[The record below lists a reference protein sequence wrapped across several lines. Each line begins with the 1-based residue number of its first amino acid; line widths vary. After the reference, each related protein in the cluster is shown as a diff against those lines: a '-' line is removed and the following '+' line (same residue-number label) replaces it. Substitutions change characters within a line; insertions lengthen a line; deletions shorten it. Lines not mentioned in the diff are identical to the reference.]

1 MLRRVDAGVE
11 ATVPSA
17 VRWSHVRF
25 LPIVAVC
32 SIVLVVGALG
42 CRRIR
47 PSKGTGTAPH
57 AVASPPP
64 GYVEAHVLRL
74 VSTRGGEAVLVADA
88 GEKRAVPIFIGG
100 SEALAI
106 ELRLEGKKFRRP
118 LTHDLLSDTIRQL
131 GGRAVQVQVD
141 DLIGDTYYGTAVLE
155 RADGTTVRV
164 DARPSDCIA
173 LALGAR
179 VPIYVRKHVL
189 DTQGIPVAPGAGGAD
204 DDVGPQRGDPL
215 SL

>member
-1 MLRRVDAGVE
+1 MRLA
-11 ATVPSA
+11 P
-17 VRWSHVRF
+17 
-25 LPIVAVC
+25 
-32 SIVLVVGALG
+32 VLGILCVLAASSFVG
-42 CRRIR
+42 CRRIL
-47 PSKGTGTAPH
+47 PTKGAGTHAPH
-57 AVASPPP
+57 AVAAPPA

-88 GEKRAVPIFIGG
+88 GERRAVPIFIGG

-118 LTHDLLSDTIRQL
+118 LTHDLLADTIREL

-155 RADGTTVRV
+155 RADGSTFRM

-179 VPIYVRKHVL
+179 VPIYVKKHVL
-189 DTQGIPVAPGAGGAD
+189 DTEGVPVAPGAPGGGD
-204 DDVGPQRGDPL
+204 DEVGPRRGDPL

>member
-1 MLRRVDAGVE
+1 MRIAPVLAISCVLL
-11 ATVPSA
+11 ATS
-17 VRWSHVRF
+17 
-25 LPIVAVC
+25 
-32 SIVLVVGALG
+32 ALG
-42 CRRIR
+42 CRRLL
-47 PSKGTGTAPH
+47 PTKGSGTHAPH
-57 AVASPPP
+57 AVASPPA

-88 GEKRAVPIFIGG
+88 AERRAVPIFIGG

-106 ELRLEGKKFRRP
+106 ELRLEGKKFKRP
-118 LTHDLLSDTIRQL
+118 LTHDLLADTIREL
-131 GGRAVQVQVD
+131 GGRPVQVQVD
-141 DLIGDTYYGTAVLE
+141 DLIGDTYYGTAVIE
-155 RADGTTVRV
+155 RGDGSTFRL

-179 VPIYVRKHVL
+179 VPIYMRKHVL
-189 DTQGIPVAPGAGGAD
+189 DTEGLPVAPGAGVD